1 MLAIILLSLIVGGEN
16 AKAQNQ
22 QLPSQDQVNSITI
35 TPELVSQIG
44 GPMNA
49 VALQDNYA
57 YAGVGPRLFILD
69 VSSPAQP
76 VLTGRTGL
84 LPGVIQD
91 VTVVG
96 NYAYVADG
104 GLSIIDVTNPAFPI
118 QKGFYDTPGDY
129 SPSIAVSGDY
139 AFIANYDRGV
149 LIIDVTN
156 PAGPIEIGSISEGCN
171 EFGMPTLTCYIREVA
186 VAGDYA
192 YVGGNY
198 CYTMQMKYCYPELRI
213 YDISSPATPLFIGS
227 LQMGGLYE
235 PGVNRLV
242 LAGNYAY
249 IAADGSGLRIIDVS
263 KPTEPKEV
271 GYLNAIGADDVV
283 VVGYYAYVIE
293 NYRFHII
300 DISNPT
306 APYSVSYFD
315 TPGDTQGLA
324 VAGNYA
330 YLANSLTGLGII
342 DISNP
347 AALVETG
354 FFATPIPDFAFDV
367 LLTGKYAYVTDGR
380 SGLRIIDI
388 SDPVY
393 PLEVGFYDTPSNA
406 VRVDVEGNYA
416 YVADGEDG
424 LRIIDISTPTAP
436 LEVGFYDTPGHA
448 EDVVVAGNYAYIAD
462 GIGGLRIIDVS
473 DPTVPTE
480 AGYYGTQGEYIDLSV
495 VGNYAYVNVGG
506 GFDIFDISNP
516 DAPMIIGSYNFQ
528 SITFTC
534 GAELSGNYLY
544 AAGSDGLYIIDV
556 SNPTAPT
563 EAGIYNTDAICV
575 LSVMEKGAY
584 ITVSTSTGEVHIIDI
599 SNPTLPA
606 EAGSFI
612 TPGQTIDVTAAR
624 NYAYATNGYGGLII
638 LRLLADKIVDSIP
651 ITGGSLVSSD
661 GNTNLIFPSG
671 AFSQTV
677 NVTYRQLLYDE
688 QIGYW
693 SGIDHTF
700 DISAVYSDTGET
712 ADIASGQTFTITV
725 AYSDSEVGPA
735 LEDTLG
741 LFSWNDA
748 KWVREPTSTLDPVNN
763 IITATPNHL
772 SLWAVLGETNR
783 VFLPMTRK

>member
-1 MLAIILLSLIVGGEN
+1 V
-16 AKAQNQ
+16 
-22 QLPSQDQVNSITI
+22 
-35 TPELVSQIG
+35 
-44 GPMNA
+44 A
-49 VALQDNYA
+49 VAGD
-57 YAGVGPRLFILD
+57 
-69 VSSPAQP
+69 
-76 VLTGRTGL
+76 
-84 LPGVIQD
+84 
-91 VTVVG
+91 
-96 NYAYVADG
+96 YAYVADNNS
-104 GLSIIDVTNPAFPI
+104 GLRIIDISNPAAP
-118 QKGFYDTPGDY
+118 
-129 SPSIAVSGDY
+129 
-139 AFIANYDRGV
+139 
-149 LIIDVTN
+149 L
-156 PAGPIEIGSISEGCN
+156 EIGSISEGCN
-171 EFGMPTLTCYIREVA
+171 EFGMPTLTCWIREVA

-192 YVGGNY
+192 YVGGDY
-198 CYTMQMKYCYPELRI
+198 CFTMQMQYCYPNLRI
-213 YDISSPATPLFIGS
+213 YDISSPASPLAAGS
-227 LQMGGLYE
+227 LSVGGLYG
-235 PGVNRLV
+235 PAINRV
-242 LAGNYAY
+242 VVVENYAY
-249 IAADGSGLRIIDVS
+249 IADSKNGL
-263 KPTEPKEV
+263 
-271 GYLNAIGADDVV
+271 
-283 VVGYYAYVIE
+283 
-293 NYRFHII
+293 FII
-300 DISNPT
+300 DISNPADPKEVVAYDT
-306 APYSVSYFD
+306 SGDAQDVVVVENYAYIADGESGLLILDISSPESPISVGSYAAP
-315 TPGDTQGLA
+315 GNTQGLA

-330 YLANSLTGLGII
+330 YLANNLTGLGII

-354 FFATPIPDFAFDV
+354 FFATPTPDFAFDV

-388 SDPVY
+388 SDPAD
-393 PLEVGFYDTPSNA
+393 PLEVGFYDTPSYA

-416 YVADGEDG
+416 YIADREDG

-516 DAPMIIGSYNFQ
+516 EAPVIIGSYNFQ

-606 EAGSFI
+606 EAGSFS
-612 TPGQTIDVTAAR
+612 TPGITIDVTAAR
-624 NYAYATNGYGGLII
+624 NYAYATDGYGGLII

-712 ADIASGQTFTITV
+712 ADLATGQTFTITV
-725 AYSDSEVGPA
+725 AYSDSEIGPA
-735 LEDTLG
+735 VEDTLG
-741 LFSWNDA
+741 LFSWNDTTWA
-748 KWVREPTSTLDPVNN
+748 KEPTSTLDPVNN
-763 IITATPNHL
+763 VITATPNHL
-772 SLWAVLGETNR
+772 STWAILGETNR
-783 VFLPMTRK
+783 VFLPMARK